1 MPYPLCYPFRSS
13 PSWLVSKWQAIGA
26 QFVTAI
32 AAFVGTAVGLLA
44 TSYAGLEQPL
54 LAATAGGF
62 VYVSCVSVLPEI
74 LNNGSVS
81 LGQAVIEIIA
91 MCLGIALMAGVA
103 LLE

>member
-1 MPYPLCYPFRSS
+1 MG
-13 PSWLVSKWQAIGA
+13 LV
-26 QFVTAI
+26 
-32 AAFVGTAVGLLA
+32 A

-62 VYVSCVSVLPEI
+62 VYVSCVSVMPEI
-74 LNNGSVS
+74 LDNGSLSLWQTVVEVS
-81 LGQAVIEIIA
+81 A